1 MIFIKTII
9 IQFKYRTP
17 KIQNA
22 LDPKRLQNKK
32 KNKRIKVLNSKIAE
46 AEITKLYFFKAF
58 HNCNIL

>member
-17 KIQNA
+17 KFQNA

-32 KNKRIKVLNSKIAE
+32 KQKNQSSQFKNRRSRDNKIV
-46 AEITKLYFFKAF
+46 FF
-58 HNCNIL
+58 